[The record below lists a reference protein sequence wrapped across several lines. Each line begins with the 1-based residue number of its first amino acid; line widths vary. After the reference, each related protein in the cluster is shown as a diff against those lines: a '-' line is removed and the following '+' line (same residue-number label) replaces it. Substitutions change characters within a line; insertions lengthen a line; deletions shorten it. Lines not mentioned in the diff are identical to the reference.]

1 MTKLLELNTL
11 VQEPCWRL
19 NKQIFPEDDWQEV
32 ETGIARSYGH
42 CMTMGTARNP
52 SRGESD
58 DSRGHYQFSE
68 ADRYVGG
75 RLRTTNPTRIMSS
88 KTSTYDRL

>member
-1 MTKLLELNTL
+1 
-11 VQEPCWRL
+11 
-19 NKQIFPEDDWQEV
+19 
-32 ETGIARSYGH
+32 
-42 CMTMGTARNP
+42 MTMGTARNP

>member
-1 MTKLLELNTL
+1 
-11 VQEPCWRL
+11 
-19 NKQIFPEDDWQEV
+19 
-32 ETGIARSYGH
+32 
-42 CMTMGTARNP
+42 MGTARNP

-58 DSRGHYQFSE
+58 DSRGQYRFSE

-88 KTSTYDRL
+88 KTSNYDRL